1 MRVAPMDDV
10 RLRWHARL
18 PRVKAGVL
26 QSMMEHGLTLMVA
39 GMGTVLLFLSIMVV
53 VMSGTAWFFKKY
65 AHLFPEE
72 QHEESH
78 LKRLTP
84 DDSEEIAV
92 IMAAIEA
99 FRN

>member
-1 MRVAPMDDV
+1 MIQQ
-10 RLRWHARL
+10 
-18 PRVKAGVL
+18 GV
-26 QSMMEHGLTLMVA
+26 TLMLA
-39 GMGTVLLFLSIMVV
+39 GMGTVVLFLSIMVV
-53 VMSGTAWFFKKY
+53 VMNGTAWFFKKY

-92 IMAAIEA
+92 VMAAIEA
-99 FRN
+99 FRS

>member
-1 MRVAPMDDV
+1 MI
-10 RLRWHARL
+10 
-18 PRVKAGVL
+18 
-26 QSMMEHGLTLMVA
+26 QQGLTLMLA

-53 VMSGTAWFFKKY
+53 VMNGTAWFFKKY

-92 IMAAIEA
+92 VVAAIEA
-99 FRN
+99 FRS